1 MSSGIYEFTQAKIKN
16 SSGIIK
22 FSFWTMNF
30 MDEALWTQSYLLYH
44 YIPWLIRAFM
54 PLRHRPSGVPPS
66 GSIPS
71 ERACA
76 RPSTAA

>member
-30 MDEALWTQSYLLYH
+30 MDEALIALPLYSLANPSVH
-44 YIPWLIRAFM
+44 VSAP
-54 PLRHRPSGVPPS
+54 PLFRPSLPL
-66 GSIPS
+66 IPS
-71 ERACA
+71 L
-76 RPSTAA
+76 RPVLKGLHSGVG